1 MTAGSRGGA
10 RPSDHD
16 QPTWR
21 IEHHEG
27 VASELHAMVPP
38 DDGLRRLW
46 VLRPTGPALVLGS
59 TQDESVV
66 DRAAAD
72 AAGVEV
78 VRRRSGGGAV
88 WVAPG
93 DPLWVDVIVPR
104 GDPLWSDDVGRSFLP
119 IGRAWSRAL
128 ARVGVGATSVHEGP
142 MVRTA
147 WSDLVC
153 FAGVGPGEVLAG
165 TAKVVGMSQ
174 RRTRGTARFQCA
186 VHRSWD
192 PSPLRAL
199 LRARPPEAVLAG
211 VGVGVGA
218 VSAAVLV
225 DALVEALT
233 SPALP

>member
-1 MTAGSRGGA
+1 MTTGSPGGA
-10 RPSDHD
+10 RPSEHE
-16 QPTWR
+16 PTWR
-21 IEHHEG
+21 VEHHEG
-27 VASELHAMVPP
+27 PASELHAMVPP
-38 DDGLRRLW
+38 DDGLRRIW

-93 DPLWVDVIVPR
+93 DPVWVDVIVPR

-128 ARVGVGATSVHEGP
+128 TRVGVGTTSVHEGP
-142 MVRTA
+142 MIRTA

-186 VHRSWD
+186 VPRSWD

-199 LRARPPEAVLAG
+199 LRPRPSEEALAG
-211 VGVGVGA
+211 AGAGVGA
-218 VSAAVLV
+218 VSAAALV
-225 DALVEALT
+225 GALVEALT